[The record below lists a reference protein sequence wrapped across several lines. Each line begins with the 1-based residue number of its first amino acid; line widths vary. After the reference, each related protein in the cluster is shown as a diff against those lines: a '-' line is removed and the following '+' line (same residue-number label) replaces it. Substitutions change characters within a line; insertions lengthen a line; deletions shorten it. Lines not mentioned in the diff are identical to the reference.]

1 MMNSAGE
8 MFQQYCY
15 EMGVLDDDEEPGSAV
30 G

>member
-1 MMNSAGE
+1 MMNTAGE

-15 EMGVLDDDEEPGSAV
+15 EAAVLDDDDEPGSAV